1 MRTKQAFKNAS
12 TSLILQLVL
21 ALSGIIIPRF
31 FIALYGS
38 AVNGLVSSISQFIS
52 YMALVEAGV
61 GAAGTVALYKPIAD
75 KNQDRINGIVSAARS
90 FYLRSGAIFSALLV
104 ALLIF
109 YPFAVKNEIQNVSFI
124 RTMIFVLSINGI
136 VDYFYL
142 GKFRVLLMADQKGY
156 IISLAQIIGT
166 VLMTVVCVILM
177 ELNCSALLVK
187 GTNAAIYILRS
198 LIVGLYVKKN
208 YPHVNFKAKP
218 LFSAFGQRWAA
229 LLHQIVGMIVNNTA
243 IILMTLL
250 LSGNALSE
258 ISVFTVY
265 NLVAYS
271 LYSVMNSISTGLSSG
286 FGEVISTG
294 ETDVL
299 KRSFKSYEYAF
310 FLMTF
315 IVYTC
320 MAALLYPFIGLYS
333 ASFTDGVNY
342 LRWPLVALFTLSGIL
357 QSLRLPGL
365 TLICAAGHYKETQ
378 GRAIAE
384 AVINITVSLV
394 LIKPLGVVGVLIGMC
409 ASYLY
414 RTTDVIFYAAKHFI
428 AGTLKTSI
436 LRILRN
442 ALISGGVV
450 ALGIW
455 LIPNT
460 TDSWLVLV
468 ASAVGFGITALV
480 AIVAVNLIFEPKEFK
495 SLLGIAKEIIKR

>member
-12 TSLILQLVL
+12 TSLLLQLVL

-90 FYLRSGAIFSALLV
+90 FYLRSGAIFLGLLIALI
-104 ALLIF
+104 IF

-166 VLMTVVCVILM
+166 VLMTVVCIILM

-187 GTNAAIYILRS
+187 GVNAAIYILRS

-208 YPHVNFKAKP
+208 YPNVNFKAKP

-258 ISVFTVY
+258 ISVFTLY
-265 NLVAYS
+265 NLVAAS
-271 LYSVMNSISTGLSSG
+271 LYGVMNSISTGLGSG
-286 FGEVISTG
+286 FGEVISKG

-315 IVYTC
+315 IVFTC
-320 MAALLYPFIGLYS
+320 MAALIYPFIGLYS

-394 LIKPLGVVGVLIGMC
+394 LIRPLGVVGVLIGMC

-414 RTTDVIFYAAKHFI
+414 RTADVILYAAKHFV
-428 AGTLKTSI
+428 AKTLKTSI

-442 ALISGGVV
+442 ALISGGVI

-455 LIPNT
+455 IIPNT
-460 TDSWLVLV
+460 VNSWLTLIAV
-468 ASAVGFGITALV
+468 ALCFGVTALV
-480 AIVAVNLIFEPKEFK
+480 AIVAVNLLFEPKEFK
-495 SLLGIAKEIIKR
+495 ALLGIAKGIIKR

>member
-12 TSLILQLVL
+12 TSMLLQLVL

-52 YMALVEAGV
+52 YMALVEAGI

-124 RTMIFVLSINGI
+124 RTMIFVLSVNGI

-258 ISVFTVY
+258 ISVFAVY

-394 LIKPLGVVGVLIGMC
+394 LIRPLGVVGVLIGMC
-409 ASYLY
+409 ASFLY
-414 RTTDVIFYAAKHFI
+414 RTADVIFYAAKHFV

-468 ASAVGFGITALV
+468 ASAVVFGITALV

>member
-12 TSLILQLVL
+12 TSMLLQLVL

-52 YMALVEAGV
+52 YMALVEAGI

-75 KNQDRINGIVSAARS
+75 KNQDRINGIVSAAKS
-90 FYLRSGAIFSALLV
+90 FYLRSGAIFLGLLIALI
-104 ALLIF
+104 IF

-124 RTMIFVLSINGI
+124 RTMIFVLSVNGI

-156 IISLAQIIGT
+156 IISIAQIIGT

-177 ELNCSALLVK
+177 ELGCSALLVK
-187 GTNAAIYILRS
+187 GTNAVIYILRS

-208 YPHVNFKAKP
+208 YPNVNFKAKP

-243 IILMTLL
+243 VILMTLL

-258 ISVFTVY
+258 ISVFTLY
-265 NLVAYS
+265 NLVAAS
-271 LYSVMNSISTGLSSG
+271 LYGVMNSISTGLGSG
-286 FGEVISTG
+286 FGEVISKG
-294 ETDVL
+294 ETDDL

-315 IVYTC
+315 IVFTC
-320 MAALLYPFIGLYS
+320 MSALLYPFIRLYS

-342 LRWPLVALFTLSGIL
+342 LRWPLVALFTISGIL

-384 AVINITVSLV
+384 AVINIAVSLV
-394 LIKPLGVVGVLIGMC
+394 LIKPLGIIGVLIGIC
-409 ASYLY
+409 TSYLY
-414 RTTDVIFYAAKHFI
+414 RTSDVIVYSAKHFVR
-428 AGTLKTSI
+428 GTLKTSV
-436 LRILRN
+436 LRIIRN
-442 ALISGGVV
+442 VLASAILIT
-450 ALGIW
+450 LGIW
-455 LIPNT
+455 LIPSS
-460 TDSWLVLV
+460 TDSWL
-468 ASAVGFGITALV
+468 AL
-480 AIVAVNLIFEPKEFK
+480 IVYALIFGTLSLVTLTLVNFVCEPNEFK
-495 SLLGIAKEIIKR
+495 NLLGRIKDIIGK

>member
-394 LIKPLGVVGVLIGMC
+394 LIRPLGVVGVLIGMC
-409 ASYLY
+409 ASFLY
-414 RTTDVIFYAAKHFI
+414 RTADVILYAAKHFV

-468 ASAVGFGITALV
+468 ASAVVFGITALV

>member
-12 TSLILQLVL
+12 ASLILQLVL

-90 FYLRSGAIFSALLV
+90 FYLRSGAIFLGLLIALI
-104 ALLIF
+104 IF

-124 RTMIFVLSINGI
+124 RTMIFVLSVNGI

-177 ELNCSALLVK
+177 ELGCSALLVK

-208 YPHVNFKAKP
+208 YPNVNFKAKP

-243 IILMTLL
+243 VILMTLL
-250 LSGNALSE
+250 ISKNALSE

-271 LYSVMNSISTGLSSG
+271 LCGVMNSISSGLSSG
-286 FGEVISTG
+286 FGEVISKG

-315 IVYTC
+315 IVFSC

-357 QSLRLPGL
+357 QSIRLPGS

-384 AVINITVSLV
+384 ATINITVSLV
-394 LIKPLGVVGVLIGMC
+394 LIRPLGVVGVLIGMC

-414 RTTDVIFYAAKHFI
+414 RTTDVIFYSAKHFTK
-428 AGTLKTSI
+428 GTLKTSF
-436 LRILRN
+436 LRIFRN
-442 ALISGGVV
+442 SLAFAILC
-450 ALGIW
+450 AAGIW
-455 LIPNT
+455 LIPSV
-460 TDSWLVLV
+460 TDSWFVLIGN
-468 ASAVGFGITALV
+468 AVVFGIASLLF
-480 AIVAVNLIFEPKEFK
+480 ICLINFIFEPKEFK
-495 SLLGIAKEIIKR
+495 ALFGIVKEIIKK

>member
-12 TSLILQLVL
+12 TSLLLQLVL

-90 FYLRSGAIFSALLV
+90 FYLRSGAIFLGLLIALI
-104 ALLIF
+104 IF

-166 VLMTVVCVILM
+166 VLMTVVCIILM

-187 GTNAAIYILRS
+187 GVNAAIYILRS

-208 YPHVNFKAKP
+208 YPNVNFKAKP

-250 LSGNALSE
+250 LS
-258 ISVFTVY
+258 
-265 NLVAYS
+265 
-271 LYSVMNSISTGLSSG
+271 
-286 FGEVISTG
+286 
-294 ETDVL
+294 
-299 KRSFKSYEYAF
+299 
-310 FLMTF
+310 
-315 IVYTC
+315 
-320 MAALLYPFIGLYS
+320 
-333 ASFTDGVNY
+333 
-342 LRWPLVALFTLSGIL
+342 
-357 QSLRLPGL
+357 
-365 TLICAAGHYKETQ
+365 
-378 GRAIAE
+378 
-384 AVINITVSLV
+384 
-394 LIKPLGVVGVLIGMC
+394 
-409 ASYLY
+409 
-414 RTTDVIFYAAKHFI
+414 
-428 AGTLKTSI
+428 
-436 LRILRN
+436 
-442 ALISGGVV
+442 
-450 ALGIW
+450 
-455 LIPNT
+455 
-460 TDSWLVLV
+460 
-468 ASAVGFGITALV
+468 
-480 AIVAVNLIFEPKEFK
+480 
-495 SLLGIAKEIIKR
+495 